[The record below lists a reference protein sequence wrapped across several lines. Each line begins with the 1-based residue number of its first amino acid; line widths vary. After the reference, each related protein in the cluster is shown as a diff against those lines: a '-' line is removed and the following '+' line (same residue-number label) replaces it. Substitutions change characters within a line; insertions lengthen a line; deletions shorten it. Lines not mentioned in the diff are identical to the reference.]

1 MFGGS
6 ISQHTME
13 AMNGVH
19 FFFTQIS
26 LDFFLAEYGTIT
38 NQRGY

>member
-1 MFGGS
+1 MSDGS
-6 ISQHTME
+6 ISQHTIE
-13 AMNGVH
+13 ATDGVH

-38 NQRGY
+38 NERGY

>member
-1 MFGGS
+1 VRLTTMSGGS

-13 AMNGVH
+13 ATDGVH

-26 LDFFLAEYGTIT
+26 IDFFLVEY
-38 NQRGY
+38 